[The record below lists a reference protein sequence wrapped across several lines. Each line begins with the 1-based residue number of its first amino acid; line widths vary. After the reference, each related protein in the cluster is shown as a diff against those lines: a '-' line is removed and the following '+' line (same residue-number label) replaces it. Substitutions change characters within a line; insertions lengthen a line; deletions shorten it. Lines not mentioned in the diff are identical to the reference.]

1 MKEEAMPIYLV
12 RWPDLTASLVRAE
25 GEEHLLDILDQEANP
40 EGAEWSVYKG
50 PLAINFRLPAE
61 WSIRDERPG
70 AAVAPEQVIV
80 DHVGAMADR
89 SVVET
94 MQVSLAGGDDG
105 ADTGIEILKKAF
117 PAVHA
122 AIERLLETEEGED
135 NPGALPESELRRA
148 LHAELARMLKA
159 SWRRAQVERSTDPVS
174 KLARDMDLPVRL
186 ARRYAEIAAEKDEPG
201 DDDDPAPRRKGS

>member
-1 MKEEAMPIYLV
+1 MSIYLV
-12 RWPDLTASLVRAE
+12 RWPDLSASLVRAE
-25 GEEHLLDILDQEANP
+25 NEEHLLDILDQEANP
-40 EGAEWSVYKG
+40 EGCEWSVYKG
-50 PLAINFRLPAE
+50 PLAINFRLSAE

-70 AAVAPEQVIV
+70 AAVAPEQVV
-80 DHVGAMADR
+80 VGDVGPMANG
-89 SVVET
+89 SVVES
-94 MQVSLAGGDDG
+94 MEVSLADGAAG

-122 AIERLLETEEGED
+122 AIERVLSTEEGAD

-159 SWRRAQVERSTDPVS
+159 SWRRAQVERRTDPVS

-186 ARRYAEIAAEKDEPG
+186 ARRYAEIAVEKEERG
-201 DDDDPAPRRKGS
+201 DDDDPTTLGKGS

>member
-1 MKEEAMPIYLV
+1 MPIYLV

-25 GEEHLLDILDQEANP
+25 NEEHLLDILDQEANP
-40 EGAEWSVYKG
+40 EGCDWSVYKG

-70 AAVAPEQVIV
+70 AAVAPEQVVI
-80 DHVGAMADR
+80 DDVGNMADR
-89 SVVET
+89 SVVES
-94 MQVSLAGGDDG
+94 MEVSLAGGDDG

-122 AIERLLETEEGED
+122 AIERLLETEEGAD
-135 NPGALPESELRRA
+135 NPGALPDGELRRV

-159 SWRRAQVERSTDPVS
+159 SWRRAQVERRTDPVS

-186 ARRYAEIAAEKDEPG
+186 ARRYAEIAVERDEPS
-201 DDDDPAPRRKGS
+201 DDDDPAPRGKRS